1 MSAPSRRTLL
11 ATAPVVAVAAL
22 ANRTFPKALSVE
34 PDPVLA
40 AIEAHKAAMAA
51 LIAALDTGD
60 ADASSENGDAENDAL
75 EAVLTCQPTTQD
87 GIIALLEHMASPFK
101 DSTPLAFA
109 FGAGEGS
116 SLHQAACDLPA
127 MIAETLH
134 SLTRETRLSMDRV

>member
-1 MSAPSRRTLL
+1 MATWAERPSDR
-11 ATAPVVAVAAL
+11 ATPCRGGAA
-22 ANRTFPKALSVE
+22 R
-34 PDPVLA
+34 DRVLA

-60 ADASSENGDAENDAL
+60 EDASSKTGDAENDAL

-116 SLHQAACDLPA
+116 SLHQATCDLPA
-127 MIAETLH
+127 MIAETLR